1 MHSQQVNCLAAIAI
15 RGTHFTSTDVTE
27 DYKRTFGT
35 AEAVV
40 FKPQVNNFSSSGPWD
55 YRLSRFT
62 HSLKT
67 SIILLRKKDCGTHEL
82 LNTTST
88 TSEIFQEQT
97 PLILWFVF
105 RTQAS

>member
-1 MHSQQVNCLAAIAI
+1 MHSQQVNLSGGNIAI
-15 RGTHFTSTDVTE
+15 RGTYFTSEELTE

-40 FKPQVNNFSSSGPWD
+40 FKPQVNNFSSRGPWD

-62 HSLKT
+62 H

-88 TSEIFQEQT
+88 TSEIFQEET

-105 RTQAS
+105 RTQASQA